1 MSVSNTNNILFTRS
15 LSPEHLRYASQLDL
29 FLTAKAFIQIEEI
42 PISKEKI
49 DLLNI
54 KTQASWIFTSQN
66 AVKSLAEH
74 IDSLENVKD
83 KKVFAIGERT
93 ADSLWKM
100 GIKALLP
107 KLPNSQSLID
117 LLDKD
122 TSSSFIHFTG
132 NLHQN
137 NLSDFIQDKE
147 LELTEIQCYRTEL
160 VQPEISLADFNA
172 ICFCSPSAVISFF
185 RKYKPDKSV
194 PCVAIGSTTA
204 VKLLDYTDH
213 IVMSERTNVYS
224 MLDICHDYL
233 NS

>member
-1 MSVSNTNNILFTRS
+1 MSINNTNNILFTRS

-29 FLTAKAFIQIEEI
+29 FITAKAFIQIEEI
-42 PISKEKI
+42 PIPKEKI
-49 DLLNI
+49 DFLNEES
-54 KTQASWIFTSQN
+54 QASWIFTSQN
-66 AVKSLAEH
+66 AIKSLAEH
-74 IDSLENVKD
+74 TDSLENVKD

-93 ADSLWKM
+93 AEALWKM
-100 GIKALLP
+100 GIKAQVP

-117 LLDKD
+117 LLNKD
-122 TSSSFIHFTG
+122 SSSSFIHFTG

-137 NLSDFIQDKE
+137 SLSDFLKEKE
-147 LELTEIQCYRTEL
+147 LKLTEIQCYRTEL
-160 VQPEISLADFNA
+160 VQPKVSLSDFNA

-185 RKYKPDKSV
+185 RKYKPEKSV

-213 IVMSERTNVYS
+213 IVMAERTNVYS
-224 MLDICHDYL
+224 MLDICYDYL